1 MLWNIISNLLLK
13 INLGILADGLKSCQL
28 CSQPLHLND
37 CTGEKKIGL
46 GHMLLIRCNYC
57 QLVNEIPT
65 GSRHK
70 TIAGGIAWDVNTKL
84 AAGMI
89 DAGLGEMHVNSLLSA
104 MNIPTIPPKSIK
116 CRERE
121 IVPHLA
127 DMAEE
132 TCRKNLEEEVRL
144 SDGN

>member
-1 MLWNIISNLLLK
+1 
-13 INLGILADGLKSCQL
+13 
-28 CSQPLHLND
+28 
-37 CTGEKKIGL
+37 
-46 GHMLLIRCNYC
+46 MLLIRCNYC

-70 TIAGGIAWDVNTKL
+70 TIAGGFAWDVNTKL
-84 AAGMI
+84 AAGII
-89 DAGLGEMHVNSLLSA
+89 DACLGETHVNSLLSA

-127 DMAEE
+127 DIAEE
-132 TCRKNLEEEVRL
+132 TCRKSLEEEVRF
-144 SDGN
+144 DGNFNSKYRRSVAKKRTCNFD

>member
-13 INLGILADGLKSCQL
+13 INLGILAAGLKSCQL

-37 CTGEKKIGL
+37 CTGEKKFGL

-84 AAGMI
+84 ATGK
-89 DAGLGEMHVNSLLSA
+89 DNLKTWN
-104 MNIPTIPPKSIK
+104 
-116 CRERE
+116 
-121 IVPHLA
+121 
-127 DMAEE
+127 E
-132 TCRKNLEEEVRL
+132 TLF
-144 SDGN
+144 